1 MYNLFK
7 LYNTSIFIFNL
18 IPIPPLDGYNIL
30 NLLFNKLFS
39 YKISLYISI
48 FSSLIFLTFLIYKFP
63 KTSYILISFLIYKI
77 YEEYKNIKYL
87 YNKFCIERII
97 NNYTYR
103 RFKIINNILHLKRET
118 NHYIIKDGN
127 IYSEEEV
134 LLKKYNKNIW
144 HYHYTLV
151 QFIMFKGLSL
161 NRTKKVINF

>member
-1 MYNLFK
+1 M
-7 LYNTSIFIFNL
+7 
-18 IPIPPLDGYNIL
+18 
-30 NLLFNKLFS
+30 
-39 YKISLYISI
+39 
-48 FSSLIFLTFLIYKFP
+48 
-63 KTSYILISFLIYKI
+63 

-87 YNKFCIERII
+87 YNKFCIERIL

-134 LLKKYNKNIW
+134 LLEKYNKSIW